1 MGQTA
6 KGHKPEHPMQEYCTS
21 TGASVNLRNLGQAF
35 RNSFRTKKYFKKKQ
49 QKLGYLPVN
58 KSGQQDPEELDDTK
72 DPSAPASLPPPSLSP
87 NLSAADSLAAGSHNG
102 SLVPKTVQQPDE
114 SSPAKAQQQQR
125 QHQPPPPPSI
135 KGPSTKTTEL
145 HDTDNQDHDEHSLIA
160 RLCGRLKEAS
170 ALEELSDTDTD
181 SAGGGNSL
189 PRVGGGG
196 RRGELEKMI
205 FRLEDENRRLTDEYE
220 ALRAKRIR
228 QDSERGGGGGE
239 EEARRLRQKSA
250 RMEARMKILED
261 HNRRLLE
268 QLDRLRQ
275 LHATQQQQGGAEE
288 GAASPPLRLMSPE
301 HLPAGMGSSL
311 APGAPGQ
318 DEGTNNFGTLQSKSV
333 VATMLSAEQPG
344 GMNNGE
350 SYSFRFTMQTF
361 RQLLFSCTGDDSL
374 SRRHRDPPK
383 AGVKGRSLLLRPS
396 SATDDGT
403 GSLDLSDQDAQ
414 RVDSD

>member
-58 KSGQQDPEELDDTK
+58 KSGQQEPEELHDDAK
-72 DPSAPASLPPPSLSP
+72 DSSAPVSMPPPSLSP

-125 QHQPPPPPSI
+125 QHQPPPPPPSI
-135 KGPSTKTTEL
+135 RGPSNKTTEL
-145 HDTDNQDHDEHSLIA
+145 HDTDDQDHDEHDEHSLIA

-189 PRVGGGG
+189 PRGGGG

-228 QDSERGGGGGE
+228 QDSERGEGGGE

-275 LHATQQQQGGAEE
+275 LHATQQQQDAGAEE

-318 DEGTNNFGTLQSKSV
+318 DEETNQFGTLQSKSV

-350 SYSFRFTMQTF
+350 SSSFRFT
-361 RQLLFSCTGDDSL
+361 
-374 SRRHRDPPK
+374 
-383 AGVKGRSLLLRPS
+383 A
-396 SATDDGT
+396 
-403 GSLDLSDQDAQ
+403 
-414 RVDSD
+414 

>member
-35 RNSFRTKKYFKKKQ
+35 RNSFRTKKYFRKKQ

-58 KSGQQDPEELDDTK
+58 KSGQQEPEELHDDAK
-72 DPSAPASLPPPSLSP
+72 DSSAPASLPPPSLSP

-114 SSPAKAQQQQR
+114 SSPAKAQLQQR

-135 KGPSTKTTEL
+135 KGPSNKTTEL
-145 HDTDNQDHDEHSLIA
+145 HDTDDQDHDEHSLIA

-189 PRVGGGG
+189 PRGGGG

-228 QDSERGGGGGE
+228 QDSERGEGGGE

-275 LHATQQQQGGAEE
+275 LHATQQQQDAGLEEE
-288 GAASPPLRLMSPE
+288 GASSPPLRLMSPE
-301 HLPAGMGSSL
+301 HLPAGMRSSL

-318 DEGTNNFGTLQSKSV
+318 DEGTNQFGTLQSKSV

-344 GMNNGE
+344 GMNNGG
-350 SYSFRFTMQTF
+350 SS
-361 RQLLFSCTGDDSL
+361 LFSSYRADFPMNSFL
-374 SRRHRDPPK
+374 
-383 AGVKGRSLLLRPS
+383 
-396 SATDDGT
+396 
-403 GSLDLSDQDAQ
+403 AQ
-414 RVDSD
+414 EMIP